1 VGLSA
6 ARTRSGIPIQQ
17 KLVKKFLLLLL
28 IAAGVAGGVLY
39 LRRFAPAPAPPASR
53 PNILLITIDTLR
65 ADRLGRGFTP
75 ALDALAG
82 AGVRF
87 EQARTAVP
95 LTLPAHVTIM
105 TGLLPVAHGVR
116 DNGVVFKGQSPPLAR
131 ALRDTGYRTG
141 AFVGA
146 YVLDRRF
153 GLSDGFDT
161 YDDRI
166 RRDPNL
172 GARLEA
178 ERRGSEVVDA
188 ALPWM
193 AQVTGP
199 FFLWVHLYDPHAPY
213 DPPAEY
219 RPTDRSAYDG
229 EVAYA
234 DAQVGRIIEA
244 LQAKGAKD
252 STVVVLAGDHGEGL
266 GEHGELTHGMLAY
279 DTTLKVPLVIT
290 GPNLQSRGVAAPV
303 SLADVAPSLLRR
315 VGVTPPQNVSNVDLF
330 AAPSPD
336 RDVYAETQYPRT
348 AGWHALSVLADAKW
362 KLILSSEPE
371 LYDLPA
377 DSAEQKNVAEALP
390 GIVQGMTKRVTG
402 IQSITPPPA
411 STVPAD
417 AAERLRALGYVSG
430 SSAPKTGADA
440 PNPARVID
448 AWTMFEKALGQ
459 VNAGRPRE
467 AIPVLATL
475 AGKFPDAPVFQTTY
489 GRALKDAGKPAEA
502 VAVYRRTVALVQD
515 AALYHDLAVAARA
528 AGNPAEAIKAEQAA
542 LALQRDN
549 PDAMN
554 GLGLLQAEAGHA
566 ADAARWF
573 EAATAADPSNA
584 SYWTNLGNARREL
597 GDLAQA
603 EAAYKRALDVDPTYA
618 DGANGLGALF
628 VQRGKPAEAVPWFER
643 AVQQSPDFYEAWL
656 NLGIAL
662 QESGQRDRAAAAYR
676 EILDKAP
683 LRFAR
688 ERKAAA
694 DLLPQVESR

>member
-1 VGLSA
+1 MK
-6 ARTRSGIPIQQ
+6 RF
-17 KLVKKFLLLLL
+17 FLLLL
-28 IAAGVAGGVLY
+28 IVAGVAGGVLY
-39 LRRFAPAPAPPASR
+39 LRRSAPAPAPPTSR

-75 ALDALAG
+75 AMDALAG

-87 EQARTAVP
+87 DNARTAVP

-116 DNGVVFKGQSPPLAR
+116 DNGVVFKAQSPPLAR
-131 ALRDTGYRTG
+131 ALRDAGYHTG

-153 GLSDGFDT
+153 GLADGFDT

-178 ERRGSEVVDA
+178 ERRGGDVVDA
-188 ALPWM
+188 ALPWL
-193 AQVTGP
+193 AQVDGP

-213 DPPAEY
+213 EPPAEY
-219 RPTDRSAYDG
+219 LAAGRSAYDG

-234 DAQVGRIIEA
+234 DAQVGRVMEA
-244 LQAKGAKD
+244 LSAKGASA

-279 DTTLKVPLVIT
+279 DTTLKVPLVLG
-290 GPNLQSRGVAAPV
+290 GPGVQSRSVAAPV

-315 VGVTPPQNVSNVDLF
+315 AGLMAAQSAGNVDLF
-330 AAPSPD
+330 SPGSPD

-348 AGWHALSVLADAKW
+348 AGWHALSVLADGKW

-377 DSAEQKNVAEALP
+377 DAGEQKNVAEANP
-390 GIVQGMTKRVTG
+390 GIVQGMRKRLTE
-402 IQSITPPPA
+402 IQSVTPQPSA
-411 STVPAD
+411 AVPAD

-430 SSAPKTGADA
+430 SSTPKADAGA

-448 AWTMFEKALGQ
+448 AWTMFEKALSQ
-459 VNAGRPRE
+459 VNAGRPND
-467 AIPVLATL
+467 ALPALTVLA
-475 AGKFPDAPVFQTTY
+475 AKFPDAPVFQTTY

-502 VAVYRRTVALVQD
+502 VAVYRRAVASVQD

-528 AGNPAEAIKAEQAA
+528 AGNPAEAMKAEQAA

-573 EAATAADPSNA
+573 EAAAAADPSNA

-603 EAAYKRALDVDPTYA
+603 EAAYKRALEVDPLYA
-618 DGANGLGALF
+618 DAANGLGALF
-628 VQRGKPAEAVPWFER
+628 VQRGKPADAVPWFER
-643 AVQQSPDFYEAWL
+643 AVQQSPDFYEARL

-662 QESGQRDRAAAAYR
+662 QESGQRDRAAVVYR
-676 EILDKAP
+676 EILAKAP
-683 LRFAR
+683 PRFAR

-694 DLLPQVESR
+694 DLLARLGAQ